1 MNKAGI
7 SKAGIG
13 KAEVDKAGINRAVR
27 RAAVPLAAGAAALA
41 LLAGAQP
48 SAARSVAWGAAWAAS
63 PQLPAT
69 GFTPNWSQEGFSH
82 QSVRQVVRVTE
93 GGDQV
98 RIRLSNAYGTSPLAL
113 TGATV
118 AKAGQGA
125 DVQPGSVRELTF
137 GGEKSV
143 SIPARGELRSDAARL
158 GLDRLESVT
167 VTLYFAG
174 TTGPATFHAQG
185 FADTYRAE
193 GDHRADPSS
202 RAFAAATS
210 RSWYYL
216 SGVEVGGGARRDGVA
231 LFGDSITDGFG
242 STSGAN
248 RRYSDALAERTGRPV
263 VNAGIGGNLVL
274 NDSAWYGERSA
285 ARFGRD
291 VLDQPGVSTVVVL
304 EGVNDI
310 GFSEARK
317 GPKPQPTYLPA
328 PVVSSAQLIA
338 GYRELIRQAHS
349 RGLRAVGATLLPL
362 KGSDHWGR
370 HSARVSDEVNEWI
383 RTSGAFDAVADFD
396 KALASKTDPDRLAP
410 SYDSGD
416 ALHPNDAGYRVMAEV
431 LAKLL

>member
-1 MNKAGI
+1 MAMNRTRINRAGAGR
-7 SKAGIG
+7 AGIG
-13 KAEVDKAGINRAVR
+13 GAFR
-27 RAAVPLAAGAAALA
+27 RGGVPLAAGAAALA

-48 SAARSVAWGAAWAAS
+48 SSARPVAWGAAWAAS
-63 PQLPAT
+63 PQLPST

-93 GGDQV
+93 GGDRL
-98 RIRLSNAYGTSPLAL
+98 RIRLSNAYGTSPLTL

-118 AKAGQGA
+118 AKAGPGA

-137 GGEKSV
+137 GGGKSV
-143 SIPARGELRSDAARL
+143 SIPAHGELRSDAARL
-158 GLDRLESVT
+158 GLERLDSVT

-174 TTGPATFHAQG
+174 TTGPATCHAQG
-185 FADTYRAE
+185 FADTYRAD
-193 GDHRADPSS
+193 GDHRADPSG
-202 RAFAAATS
+202 RAFTATS
-210 RSWYYL
+210 QSWYYL

-291 VLDQPGVSTVVVL
+291 ALDQPGVSTVVVL

-310 GFSEARK
+310 GFSEAQK
-317 GPKPQPTYLPA
+317 GSKPQPTYKPA
-328 PVVSSAQLIA
+328 PVVSSAQLID

-349 RGLRAVGATLLPL
+349 RGLKAVGATLLPL
-362 KGSDHWGR
+362 KGSDHWGE

-396 KALASKTDPDRLAP
+396 KALASKADPDRLAP
-410 SYDSGD
+410 AYDSGD
-416 ALHPNDAGYRVMAEV
+416 ALHPNDAGYRVMAGV
-431 LAKLL
+431 LAEAL